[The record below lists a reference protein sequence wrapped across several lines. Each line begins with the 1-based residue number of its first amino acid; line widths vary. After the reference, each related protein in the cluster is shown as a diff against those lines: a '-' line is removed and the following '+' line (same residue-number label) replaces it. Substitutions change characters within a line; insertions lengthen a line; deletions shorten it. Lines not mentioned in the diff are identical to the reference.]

1 MSKRWLPPLLL
12 LLLLTTLAWWL
23 WSNNTGNTLAGPLTD
38 FAVPDTAAVDRIFI
52 AEKDGKV
59 ADLRRTPAGW
69 TVNGMPAKD
78 FQVDLLL
85 LTFKLVELRS
95 PVPKSAEPNV
105 LRVMAGT
112 AKKVEIYQGGSKPV
126 KIWWVGQ
133 STQDQY
139 GTYMVLEL
147 PGKGRSSVPYEMGM
161 AGFTG
166 VLSTR
171 FHTDI
176 DSWRSS
182 RLTYYP
188 KLAEISKVEVHVP
201 DSIGQSFNVTFSND
215 TLRLFDAQGREMPMD
230 TGRVQDLML
239 AIRAGSFEG
248 YERNLPKAAQD
259 SVLKS
264 KPWFTVTIT
273 SKKGVQRIP
282 FWRKNPEL
290 GERDLDFNPM
300 VADVNRMY
308 ALANDTAL
316 VVVQRYWWDRV
327 ARPLASLLPHGPRPP
342 HQPPARP

>member
-1 MSKRWLPPLLL
+1 MNKRWLPIILLL
-12 LLLLTTLAWWL
+12 GLAVVAWWL
-23 WSNNTGNTLAGPLTD
+23 WKNNTESTLAGPLTE

-52 AEKDGKV
+52 ADKRGGV
-59 ADLRRTPAGW
+59 ADLRRTNTGW

-78 FQVDLLL
+78 YSVNLLL
-85 LTFKLVELRS
+85 RTFKLVELRS
-95 PVPKSAEPNV
+95 PVPKAAEPAI

-139 GTYMVLEL
+139 GTYMVLEV

-166 VLSTR
+166 VLGTR

-188 KLAEISKVEVHVP
+188 KLSDVTKVQVEIP
-201 DSIGQSFNVTFSND
+201 DSSAQSFSVTFAGGDS
-215 TLRLFDAQGREMPMD
+215 LKLFDAQGREMPMD

-239 AIRAGSFEG
+239 AIRSGSYEG
-248 YERNLPKAAQD
+248 FERNLSATSRD
-259 SVLKS
+259 SVLHS
-264 KPWFTVTIT
+264 RPWYVVTIT
-273 SKKGVQRIP
+273 SKKGVQRLP
-282 FWRKNPEL
+282 FWKKNPL
-290 GERDLDFNPM
+290 PGEKDMEFNPM
-300 VADVNRMY
+300 TTDINRMY

-316 VVVQRYWWDRV
+316 VVVQRFWWDRV
-327 ARPLASLLPHGPRPP
+327 ARPLSSLMPRNHG
-342 HQPPARP
+342 HN